1 MFTVIKKLVTAL
13 SLLRFDCRHVGT
25 RRAELKPR
33 TDRRREEEVEEVE
46 EGVSVQMKDPSE
58 STGGLGGETG
68 ETGLVGTR

>member
-33 TDRRREEEVEEVE
+33 TDRRREEEVEE
-46 EGVSVQMKDPSE
+46 GVSVRMKDPSE